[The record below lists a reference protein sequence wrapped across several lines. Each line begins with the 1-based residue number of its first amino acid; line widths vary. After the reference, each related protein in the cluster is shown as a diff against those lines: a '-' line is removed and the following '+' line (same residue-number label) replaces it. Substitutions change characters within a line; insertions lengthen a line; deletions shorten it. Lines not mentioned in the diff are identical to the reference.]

1 MSLNFYFDNQMVGS
15 ECGANNMKPWFHHVL
30 YQQFRLLVVLRD
42 IFGLLLTNSAYL
54 LVVSTHT
61 HPFMTTVCDR
71 LVAASSRT
79 TCLRCQS
86 SVISNWSLEHHNEF
100 TVLKWPLQSPDS
112 NPIDFLDVDE
122 CEMLIIDV
130 ADLQQLFAIKTA
142 TYFRVPL
149 NIFLL

>member
-1 MSLNFYFDNQMVGS
+1 MWCKQHETMISP
-15 ECGANNMKPWFHHVL
+15 C
-30 YQQFRLLVVLRD
+30 LVSTVQVA
-42 IFGLLLTNSAYL
+42 AYL

-71 LVAASSRT
+71 PVAASSRT

-130 ADLQQLFAIKTA
+130 ANLQQLYDAVMSICTKISKEFFQHLFQSI
-142 TYFRVPL
+142 P
-149 NIFLL
+149 